1 MKFYK
6 VDFRG
11 EVVTVKAWQ
20 RGKSTFLSALRVDE
34 KKGQKW
40 VKVVTLYP
48 EYGNAFAER
57 TPFAATFFRETNVK
71 EAWAPDE
78 GALSFRWEATD
89 RPVAKSKKKKKSRVR
104 IKGALSNNPPPQ
116 EKLLMEDVIVRLAS
130 RINEKADWM
139 PFGGVMVK
147 SGWIT
152 KAQTA
157 WIERTPPR
165 DYKNLQHG
173 RFCASSNGLGF
184 VGSITVRKAPN
195 GAALLRIERFVA

>member
-11 EVVTVKAWQ
+11 EIVVVKAWQ
-20 RGKSTFLSALRVDE
+20 RGNETFLSALRSDGKE
-34 KKGQKW
+34 GMHW
-40 VKVVTLYP
+40 VKVATLHP
-48 EYGNAFAER
+48 MHGNLFAER
-57 TPFAATFFRETNVK
+57 TPFAVTFFKETNVK
-71 EAWAPDE
+71 EAWVPDE

-89 RPVAKSKKKKKSRVR
+89 RPVEKNKKKKKKKSRV
-104 IKGALSNNPPPQ
+104 KVKTANETPVK
-116 EKLLMEDVIVRLAS
+116 EKLFMEDVIVRLAS

-152 KAQTA
+152 KKQTA
-157 WIERTPPR
+157 WVERTPPR
-165 DYKNLQHG
+165 DYKNLQYG
-173 RFCASSNGLGF
+173 RFLASSNGLGF
-184 VGSITVRKAPN
+184 VGSITAKKAPN